1 MSAIVAKDL
10 SFHYG
15 VGKLRKQILFNVELE
30 VPEGEIV
37 LMVGPSG
44 GGKTTLLT
52 LIGTLRAM
60 QGGSLRVLGK
70 ELSGASELSRRKLRT
85 NIGFIFQ
92 AHNLMS
98 FLTAAQNVSLP
109 LELRGM
115 GSRQR
120 KERITEILQ
129 AVGLGE
135 HGYKYPEQLSGGQRQ
150 RVAIAR
156 ALVGRPQLVLADEP
170 TAALDS
176 QSGREVVDQLQRLA
190 REQGTTVLVV
200 THDPRIEDIADRI
213 IHLEDGRLAG
223 NGAPVERSA
232 LAVTEGSADEQPG
245 V

>member
-1 MSAIVAKDL
+1 MPAIVAKNL

-15 VGKLRKQILFNVELE
+15 VGKLRKQILFDIELE

-60 QGGSLRVLGK
+60 QSGSLKVLGK
-70 ELSGASELSRRKLRT
+70 ELSGASERSRRKLRT

-115 GSRQR
+115 RGR
-120 KERITEILQ
+120 ERAWRIKEILS
-129 AVGLGE
+129 AVGLAE
-135 HGYKYPEQLSGGQRQ
+135 HGHKYPDQLSGGQRQ

-156 ALVGRPQLVLADEP
+156 ALVGHPQLVLADEP

-176 QSGREVVDQLQRLA
+176 HSGREVVDQLQRLA

-213 IHLEDGRLAG
+213 IHLEDGRLTDNGKAAALSQG
-223 NGAPVERSA
+223 EGSLEGAPA
-232 LAVTEGSADEQPG
+232 GG
-245 V
+245 

>member
-1 MSAIVAKDL
+1 MAAIVVKNL
-10 SFHYG
+10 SFSYG
-15 VGKLRKQILFNVELE
+15 SGKLRKQILFDLNLE
-30 VPEGEIV
+30 VPAGEIV

-52 LIGTLRAM
+52 LIGTLRAV
-60 QGGSLRVLGK
+60 QEGSLVVLGK
-70 ELSGASELSRRKLRT
+70 ELSGASERSRRKLRT
-85 NIGFIFQ
+85 DIGFIFQ

-115 GSRQR
+115 GSRERQ
-120 KERITEILQ
+120 ERINEILK
-129 AVGLGE
+129 AVGLAE
-135 HGYKYPEQLSGGQRQ
+135 HGQKYPEQLSGGQRQ

-176 QSGREVVDQLQRLA
+176 QSGREVVDQLQKLA

-200 THDPRIEDIADRI
+200 THDPRIHDIADRI
-213 IHLEDGRLAG
+213 VHLEDGRLSASTLAG
-223 NGAPVERSA
+223 LTS
-232 LAVTEGSADEQPG
+232 S
-245 V
+245 

>member
-1 MSAIVAKDL
+1 MAAIIAKDL
-10 SFHYG
+10 NFSYG
-15 VGKLRKQILFNVELE
+15 LGKLKKQILFNVEME

-52 LIGTLRAM
+52 LIGTLRAVQM
-60 QGGSLRVLGK
+60 GSLVVLGK
-70 ELSGASELSRRKLRT
+70 ELSGASERSRRKLRT
-85 NIGFIFQ
+85 DIGFIFQ

-115 GSRQR
+115 GGRER
-120 KERITEILQ
+120 HRRITEILA
-129 AVGLGE
+129 AVGLSE
-135 HGYKYPEQLSGGQRQ
+135 HGHKYPDQLSGGQRQ

-176 QSGREVVDQLQRLA
+176 HSGREVVDQLQRLA

-200 THDPRIEDIADRI
+200 THDPRIQDIADRLV
-213 IHLEDGRLAG
+213 HLEDGRLES
-223 NGAPVERSA
+223 NGKIASN
-232 LAVTEGSADEQPG
+232 AVTKPG
-245 V
+245 P

>member
-1 MSAIVAKDL
+1 MAAAIRAGALDF
-10 SFHYG
+10 SYG
-15 VGKLRKQILFNVELE
+15 SGKLRKQILFHVDLE
-30 VPEGEIV
+30 VPQGEIV

-60 QGGSLRVLGK
+60 QSGSLKVLGK
-70 ELSGASELSRRKLRT
+70 ELSGASERSRRRLRQD
-85 NIGFIFQ
+85 IGFIFQ

-115 GSRQR
+115 GARER
-120 KERITEILQ
+120 KERITEILG
-129 AVGLGE
+129 AVGLSE

-176 QSGREVVDQLQRLA
+176 HSGREVVDQLRKLA

-200 THDPRIEDIADRI
+200 THDPRIHDIADRI
-213 IHLEDGRLAG
+213 IHLEDGRLST
-223 NGAPVERSA
+223 SA
-232 LAVTEGSADEQPG
+232 TTQNQA
-245 V
+245 

>member
-1 MSAIVAKDL
+1 MAAILAKDL
-10 SFHYG
+10 CFSFG
-15 VGKLRKQILFNVELE
+15 QGKLKKQILFDVKME

-60 QGGSLRVLGK
+60 QSGSLVVLGK
-70 ELSGASELSRRKLRT
+70 ELYGASERARRKLRT
-85 NIGFIFQ
+85 DIGFIFQ

-109 LELRGM
+109 LELRAM
-115 GSRQR
+115 GGRERKSR
-120 KERITEILQ
+120 INEILA
-129 AVGLGE
+129 AVGLAE
-135 HGYKYPEQLSGGQRQ
+135 HGHKYPDQLSGGQRQ

-176 QSGREVVDQLQRLA
+176 HSGREVVDQLQHLA

-200 THDPRIEDIADRI
+200 THDPRIQDIADRI
-213 IHLEDGRLAG
+213 IHLDDGHLNG
-223 NGAPVERSA
+223 NGQSETLAPG
-232 LAVTEGSADEQPG
+232 LGPL
-245 V
+245 